1 MSNLAPQNDV
11 LNLTPSK
18 TSNTSSSFS
27 KTSKNKEHESSDS
40 KNSTQDDTEVK
51 MQFQTEVNQLLQLM
65 IHSLY
70 SNKEI
75 FLRELIS
82 NASDALDKLNF
93 LSVSDDKYKSLK
105 FEPKIEIKIDKD
117 KKTLSISDNGIGM
130 DKDDLI
136 NNLGTIAKS
145 GTKSFLENLSGDAK
159 KDSQLIGQFGVGFY
173 SAFMVASKIE
183 VLSKKALDDK
193 AYLWSSDANGYE
205 INDAS
210 KEEQGTS
217 ITLYLKDDEFAN
229 TYKIESIIEKYS
241 NHIQFPIFME
251 KEEFTP
257 AKEGEEEGKT
267 ELKISQINKANALWR
282 IQKSSLKAE
291 DYERFYEQNF
301 HDSNKPLLYLHTKSE
316 GKLEYNSLFFIPQNA
331 PFDLFRVDYQSGLKL
346 YVKRVFISDDDKEL
360 LPTYL
365 RFVRGIIDVEDL
377 PLNVS
382 REILQ
387 ENQILKGVK
396 EASVK
401 KILGELEKL
410 KNNDKEKYLSFFKT
424 FGKVLKE
431 GLYGFGGEKDS
442 LLKLM
447 LYKST
452 KGENLRS
459 LEEYKN
465 DLQGEQK
472 EIFYIAGNNESLLRT
487 SPLLEEYKQKNIEVL
502 LMDDEIDSL
511 VTPMLEFE
519 GLKFVAINQ
528 VEDKNELSDEE
539 KNTFAPLVAK
549 FKELLKDQVEDVRL
563 TSRLKDSPS
572 CIVYDKNKPDFAMQQ
587 LLKQMGQ
594 EQNFKPILEINPKH
608 AIFTGLKNNE
618 SFSADIA
625 TLVLNMA
632 KLSEGM
638 GVDNPAEFNASLT
651 KIINKAFS

>member
-1 MSNLAPQNDV
+1 
-11 LNLTPSK
+11 
-18 TSNTSSSFS
+18 
-27 KTSKNKEHESSDS
+27 
-40 KNSTQDDTEVK
+40 

-75 FLRELIS
+75 FLRELVS
-82 NASDALDKLNF
+82 NSSDALDKLNF

-105 FEPKIEIKIDKD
+105 FEPRIDIKIDKD
-117 KKTLSISDNGIGM
+117 KKTLTISDNGIGM

-193 AYLWSSDANGYE
+193 AYLWISDANGYE
-205 INDAS
+205 IEDAT

-229 TYKIESIIEKYS
+229 SYKIESIIEKYS

-251 KEEFTP
+251 KEEFIP

-282 IQKSSLKAE
+282 MQKSSLKAE

-331 PFDLFRVDYQSGLKL
+331 PFDLYRVDYQSGLKL

-401 KILGELEKL
+401 KILSELEKL
-410 KNNDKEKYLSFFKT
+410 KNKDKEKYLSFFKN

-452 KGENLRS
+452 KGESLRS

-465 DLQGEQK
+465 DIQGEQK
-472 EIFYIAGNNESLLRT
+472 EIFYITGNNESLLRN

-511 VTPMLEFE
+511 VTPMLGEYE

-539 KNTFAPLVAK
+539 KNEFAPLVAK

-594 EQNFKPILEINPKH
+594 EQNFKP
-608 AIFTGLKNNE
+608 
-618 SFSADIA
+618 
-625 TLVLNMA
+625 
-632 KLSEGM
+632 
-638 GVDNPAEFNASLT
+638 
-651 KIINKAFS
+651 

>member
-1 MSNLAPQNDV
+1 
-11 LNLTPSK
+11 
-18 TSNTSSSFS
+18 
-27 KTSKNKEHESSDS
+27 
-40 KNSTQDDTEVK
+40 

-70 SNKEI
+70 FNKEI

-117 KKTLSISDNGIGM
+117 KKTLTISDNGIGM

-173 SAFMVASKIE
+173 SAFMVANKIE
-183 VLSKKALDDK
+183 VLSKKALDNK

-205 INDAS
+205 IDDAS

-229 TYKIESIIEKYS
+229 AYKIESIIEKYS

-282 IQKSSLKAE
+282 MQKSSLKAE

-387 ENQILKGVK
+387 ENQILKAVK

-410 KNNDKEKYLSFFKT
+410 KNNDKEKYLSFFKI

-431 GLYGFGGEKDS
+431 GLYGFGNEKDN

-465 DLQGEQK
+465 ELQNEQK

-549 FKELLKDQVEDVRL
+549 FKEFLKDQVEDVRL

-618 SFSADIA
+618 TFSADIA

>member
-1 MSNLAPQNDV
+1 
-11 LNLTPSK
+11 
-18 TSNTSSSFS
+18 
-27 KTSKNKEHESSDS
+27 
-40 KNSTQDDTEVK
+40 

-75 FLRELIS
+75 FLRELVS
-82 NASDALDKLNF
+82 NSSDALDKLNF

-105 FEPKIEIKIDKD
+105 FEPRIDIKIDKD
-117 KKTLSISDNGIGM
+117 KKTLTISDNGIGM

-193 AYLWSSDANGYE
+193 AYLWISDANGYE
-205 INDAS
+205 IEDAT

-229 TYKIESIIEKYS
+229 SYKIESIIEKYS

-251 KEEFTP
+251 KEEFIP

-282 IQKSSLKAE
+282 MQKSSLKAE

-331 PFDLFRVDYQSGLKL
+331 PFDLYRVDYQSGLKL

>member
-1 MSNLAPQNDV
+1 
-11 LNLTPSK
+11 
-18 TSNTSSSFS
+18 
-27 KTSKNKEHESSDS
+27 
-40 KNSTQDDTEVK
+40 
-51 MQFQTEVNQLLQLM
+51 
-65 IHSLY
+65 
-70 SNKEI
+70 
-75 FLRELIS
+75 
-82 NASDALDKLNF
+82 
-93 LSVSDDKYKSLK
+93 
-105 FEPKIEIKIDKD
+105 IKIDKD
-117 KKTLSISDNGIGM
+117 KKTLTISDNGIGM

-193 AYLWSSDANGYE
+193 AYLWISDANGYE
-205 INDAS
+205 IEDAT

-229 TYKIESIIEKYS
+229 SYKIESIIEKYS

-251 KEEFTP
+251 KEEFIP

-282 IQKSSLKAE
+282 MQKSSLKTE

-331 PFDLFRVDYQSGLKL
+331 PFDLYRVDYQSGLKL

-401 KILGELEKL
+401 KILSELEKL
-410 KNNDKEKYLSFFKT
+410 KNKDKEKYLSFFKN

-452 KGENLRS
+452 KGESLRS

-465 DLQGEQK
+465 DIQGEQK
-472 EIFYIAGNNESLLRT
+472 EIFYITGNNESLLRN

-511 VTPMLEFE
+511 VTPMLGEYE
-519 GLKFVAINQ
+519 GLKFIAINQ

-539 KNTFAPLVAK
+539 KNEFAPLVAK

-618 SFSADIA
+618 TFSADIA

-638 GVDNPAEFNASLT
+638 GVDNPTEFNASLT
-651 KIINKAFS
+651 KIITKAFS

>member
-1 MSNLAPQNDV
+1 
-11 LNLTPSK
+11 
-18 TSNTSSSFS
+18 
-27 KTSKNKEHESSDS
+27 
-40 KNSTQDDTEVK
+40 

-75 FLRELIS
+75 FLRELVS
-82 NASDALDKLNF
+82 NSSDALDKLNF

-105 FEPKIEIKIDKD
+105 FEPRIDIKIDKD
-117 KKTLSISDNGIGM
+117 KKTLTISDNGIGM

-193 AYLWSSDANGYE
+193 AYLWISDANGYE
-205 INDAS
+205 IEDAT

-229 TYKIESIIEKYS
+229 SYKIESIIEKYS

-251 KEEFTP
+251 KEEFIP

-282 IQKSSLKAE
+282 MQKSSLKTE

-331 PFDLFRVDYQSGLKL
+331 PFDLYRVDYQSGLKL

-401 KILGELEKL
+401 KILSELEKL
-410 KNNDKEKYLSFFKT
+410 KNKDKEKYLSFFKN

-452 KGENLRS
+452 KGESLRS

-465 DLQGEQK
+465 DIQGEQK
-472 EIFYIAGNNESLLRT
+472 EIFYITGNNESLLRN

-511 VTPMLEFE
+511 VTPMLGEYK
-519 GLKFVAINQ
+519 GLKFIAINQ

-539 KNTFAPLVAK
+539 KNEFAPLVAK

-618 SFSADIA
+618 TFSADIA

-651 KIINKAFS
+651 KIITKAFS

>member
-1 MSNLAPQNDV
+1 
-11 LNLTPSK
+11 
-18 TSNTSSSFS
+18 
-27 KTSKNKEHESSDS
+27 
-40 KNSTQDDTEVK
+40 

-75 FLRELIS
+75 FLRELVS
-82 NASDALDKLNF
+82 NSSDALDKLNF

-105 FEPKIEIKIDKD
+105 FEPRIDIKIDKD
-117 KKTLSISDNGIGM
+117 KKTLTISDNGIGM

-193 AYLWSSDANGYE
+193 AYLWISDANGYE
-205 INDAS
+205 IEDAT

-229 TYKIESIIEKYS
+229 SYKIESIIEKYS

-251 KEEFTP
+251 KEEFIP

-282 IQKSSLKAE
+282 MQKSSLKTE

-331 PFDLFRVDYQSGLKL
+331 PFDLYRVDYQSGLKL

-401 KILGELEKL
+401 KILSELEKL
-410 KNNDKEKYLSFFKT
+410 KNKDKEKYLSFFKN

-431 GLYGFGGEKDS
+431 GLYSFGGEKDS

-452 KGENLRS
+452 KGESLRS

-465 DLQGEQK
+465 DIQGEQK
-472 EIFYIAGNNESLLRT
+472 EIFYIAGNNESLLRN

-511 VTPMLEFE
+511 VTPMLGEYE
-519 GLKFVAINQ
+519 GLKFIAINQ

-539 KNTFAPLVAK
+539 KNEFAPLVAK

-608 AIFTGLKNNE
+608 TIFTGLKNNE
-618 SFSADIA
+618 TFSADIA

-651 KIINKAFS
+651 KIITKAFS

>member
-1 MSNLAPQNDV
+1 
-11 LNLTPSK
+11 
-18 TSNTSSSFS
+18 
-27 KTSKNKEHESSDS
+27 
-40 KNSTQDDTEVK
+40 

-75 FLRELIS
+75 FLRELVS
-82 NASDALDKLNF
+82 NSSDALDKLNF

-105 FEPKIEIKIDKD
+105 FEPRIDIKIDKD
-117 KKTLSISDNGIGM
+117 KKTLTISDNGIGM

-193 AYLWSSDANGYE
+193 AYLWISDANGYE
-205 INDAS
+205 IEDAT

-217 ITLYLKDDEFAN
+217 ITLYLKDDEFVN
-229 TYKIESIIEKYS
+229 SYKIESIIEKYS

-251 KEEFTP
+251 KEEFIP

-282 IQKSSLKAE
+282 MQKSSLKTE

-331 PFDLFRVDYQSGLKL
+331 PFDLYRVDYQSGLKL

-401 KILGELEKL
+401 KILSELEKL
-410 KNNDKEKYLSFFKT
+410 KNKDKEKYLSFFKN

-452 KGENLRS
+452 KGESLRS

-465 DLQGEQK
+465 DIQGEQK
-472 EIFYIAGNNESLLRT
+472 EIFYITGNNESLLRN

-511 VTPMLEFE
+511 IAPMLGEYE
-519 GLKFVAINQ
+519 GLKFIAINQ

-539 KNTFAPLVAK
+539 KNEFAPLVAK

-618 SFSADIA
+618 TFSADIA

-651 KIINKAFS
+651 KIITKAFS

>member
-1 MSNLAPQNDV
+1 
-11 LNLTPSK
+11 
-18 TSNTSSSFS
+18 
-27 KTSKNKEHESSDS
+27 
-40 KNSTQDDTEVK
+40 

-75 FLRELIS
+75 FLRELVS
-82 NASDALDKLNF
+82 NSSDALDKLNF

-105 FEPKIEIKIDKD
+105 FEPRIDIKIDKD
-117 KKTLSISDNGIGM
+117 KKTLTISDNGIGM

-145 GTKSFLENLSGDAK
+145 DTKSFLENLSGDAK

-193 AYLWSSDANGYE
+193 AYLWISDANGYE
-205 INDAS
+205 IEDAT

-229 TYKIESIIEKYS
+229 SYKIESIIEKYS

-251 KEEFTP
+251 KEEFIP

-282 IQKSSLKAE
+282 MQKSSLKTE

-331 PFDLFRVDYQSGLKL
+331 PFDLYRVDYQSGLKL

-401 KILGELEKL
+401 KILSELEKL
-410 KNNDKEKYLSFFKT
+410 KNKDKEKYLSFFKN

-452 KGENLRS
+452 KGESLRS

-465 DLQGEQK
+465 DIQGEQK
-472 EIFYIAGNNESLLRT
+472 EIFYITGNNESLLRN

-511 VTPMLEFE
+511 IAPMLGEYE
-519 GLKFVAINQ
+519 GLKFIAINQ

-539 KNTFAPLVAK
+539 KNEFAPLVAK
-549 FKELLKDQVEDVRL
+549 FKELLRDQVEDVRL

-618 SFSADIA
+618 TFSADIA

-651 KIINKAFS
+651 KIITKAFS

>member
-1 MSNLAPQNDV
+1 
-11 LNLTPSK
+11 
-18 TSNTSSSFS
+18 
-27 KTSKNKEHESSDS
+27 
-40 KNSTQDDTEVK
+40 

-75 FLRELIS
+75 FLRELVS

-136 NNLGTIAKS
+136 NHLGTIAKS

-173 SAFMVASKIE
+173 SAFMVAEKIE
-183 VLSKKALDDK
+183 VLSKKALDEK
-193 AYLWSSDANGYE
+193 AYLWTSDANGYE
-205 INDAS
+205 IEDTT
-210 KEEQGTS
+210 KEEQGTT
-217 ITLYLKDDEFAN
+217 ITLHLKDDEFAN
-229 TYKIESIIEKYS
+229 SYKIESIIEKYS

-251 KEEFTP
+251 KEEFIP

-282 IQKSSLKAE
+282 MQKSSLKTE

-331 PFDLFRVDYQSGLKL
+331 PFDLYRVDYQSGLKL

-401 KILGELEKL
+401 KILSELEKL
-410 KNNDKEKYLSFFKT
+410 KNKDKEKYLSFFKN

-431 GLYGFGGEKDS
+431 GLYGFGGEKES

-465 DLQGEQK
+465 DLQNDQK
-472 EIFYIAGNNESLLRT
+472 EIFYITGNNESLLRN

-511 VTPMLEFE
+511 VTPMLGEYE
-519 GLKFVAINQ
+519 GLKFIAINQ
-528 VEDKNELSDEE
+528 VEDKNELSDGE
-539 KNTFAPLVAK
+539 KNEFAPLVAK
-549 FKELLKDQVEDVRL
+549 FKELLKDEVEDVRL

-594 EQNFKPILEINPKH
+594 EQTFKPILEINPKH
-608 AIFTGLKNNE
+608 AIFIGLKNNE
-618 SFSADIA
+618 TFSADIA

-638 GVDNPAEFNASLT
+638 GVDNPAQFNASLT
-651 KIINKAFS
+651 KIITKAFS

>member
-1 MSNLAPQNDV
+1 
-11 LNLTPSK
+11 
-18 TSNTSSSFS
+18 
-27 KTSKNKEHESSDS
+27 
-40 KNSTQDDTEVK
+40 

-75 FLRELIS
+75 FLRELVS
-82 NASDALDKLNF
+82 NSSDALDKLNF

-105 FEPKIEIKIDKD
+105 FEPRIDIKIDKD
-117 KKTLSISDNGIGM
+117 KKTLTISDNGIGM

-193 AYLWSSDANGYE
+193 AYLWISDANGYE
-205 INDAS
+205 IEDAT

-229 TYKIESIIEKYS
+229 SYKIESIIEKYS

-251 KEEFTP
+251 KEEFIP

-282 IQKSSLKAE
+282 MQKSSLKTE

-331 PFDLFRVDYQSGLKL
+331 PFDLYRVDYQSGLKL

-401 KILGELEKL
+401 KILSELEKL
-410 KNNDKEKYLSFFKT
+410 KNKDKEKYLSFFKN

-452 KGENLRS
+452 KGKSLRS

-465 DLQGEQK
+465 DIQGEQK
-472 EIFYIAGNNESLLRT
+472 EIFYITGNNESLLRN

-511 VTPMLEFE
+511 VTPMLGEYE
-519 GLKFVAINQ
+519 GLKFIAINQ

-539 KNTFAPLVAK
+539 KNEFAPLVAK

-618 SFSADIA
+618 TFSADIA

-651 KIINKAFS
+651 KIITKAFS

>member
-1 MSNLAPQNDV
+1 
-11 LNLTPSK
+11 
-18 TSNTSSSFS
+18 
-27 KTSKNKEHESSDS
+27 
-40 KNSTQDDTEVK
+40 

-75 FLRELIS
+75 FLRELVS
-82 NASDALDKLNF
+82 NSSDALDKLNF

-105 FEPKIEIKIDKD
+105 FEPRIDIKIDKD
-117 KKTLSISDNGIGM
+117 KKTLTISDNGIGM

-193 AYLWSSDANGYE
+193 AYLWISDANGYE
-205 INDAS
+205 IEDAT

-229 TYKIESIIEKYS
+229 SYKIESIIEKYS

-251 KEEFTP
+251 KEEFIP

-282 IQKSSLKAE
+282 MQKSSLKTE

-331 PFDLFRVDYQSGLKL
+331 PFDLYRVDYQSGLKL

-387 ENQILKGVK
+387 ENQILKDVK

-401 KILGELEKL
+401 KILSELEKF
-410 KNNDKEKYLSFFKT
+410 KNKDKEKYLSFFKN

-452 KGENLRS
+452 KGESLRS

-465 DLQGEQK
+465 DIQGEQK
-472 EIFYIAGNNESLLRT
+472 EIFYITGNNESLLRN

-511 VTPMLEFE
+511 VTPMLGEYE
-519 GLKFVAINQ
+519 GLKFIAINQ

-539 KNTFAPLVAK
+539 KNEFAPLVAK

-608 AIFTGLKNNE
+608 AIFTDLKNNE
-618 SFSADIA
+618 TFSADIA

-651 KIINKAFS
+651 KIITKAFS

>member
-1 MSNLAPQNDV
+1 
-11 LNLTPSK
+11 
-18 TSNTSSSFS
+18 
-27 KTSKNKEHESSDS
+27 
-40 KNSTQDDTEVK
+40 

-75 FLRELIS
+75 FLRELVS
-82 NASDALDKLNF
+82 NSSDALDKLNF

-105 FEPKIEIKIDKD
+105 FEPRIDIKIDKD
-117 KKTLSISDNGIGM
+117 KKTLTISDNGIGM

-193 AYLWSSDANGYE
+193 AYLWISDANGYE
-205 INDAS
+205 IEDAT

-229 TYKIESIIEKYS
+229 SYKIESIIEKYS

-251 KEEFTP
+251 KEEFIP

-267 ELKISQINKANALWR
+267 ELKNSQINKANALWR
-282 IQKSSLKAE
+282 MQKSSLKAE

-331 PFDLFRVDYQSGLKL
+331 PFDLYRVDYQSGLKL

-410 KNNDKEKYLSFFKT
+410 KNKDKEKYLSFFKN

-452 KGENLRS
+452 KGESLRS

-465 DLQGEQK
+465 EIQSEQK
-472 EIFYIAGNNESLLRT
+472 EIFYITGNNESLLRN

-511 VTPMLEFE
+511 VTPMLGEYE

-539 KNTFAPLVAK
+539 KNEFAPLVAK

-618 SFSADIA
+618 TFSADIA

-651 KIINKAFS
+651 KIITKAFS

>member
-1 MSNLAPQNDV
+1 
-11 LNLTPSK
+11 
-18 TSNTSSSFS
+18 
-27 KTSKNKEHESSDS
+27 
-40 KNSTQDDTEVK
+40 

-75 FLRELIS
+75 FLRELVS
-82 NASDALDKLNF
+82 NSSDALDKLNF

-105 FEPKIEIKIDKD
+105 FEPRIDIKIDKD
-117 KKTLSISDNGIGM
+117 KKTLTISDNGIGM

-193 AYLWSSDANGYE
+193 AYLWISDTNGYE
-205 INDAS
+205 IEDAT

-229 TYKIESIIEKYS
+229 SYKIESIIEKYS

-251 KEEFTP
+251 KEEFIP

-282 IQKSSLKAE
+282 MQKSSLKTE

-331 PFDLFRVDYQSGLKL
+331 PFDLYRVDYQSGLKL

-401 KILGELEKL
+401 KILSELEKL
-410 KNNDKEKYLSFFKT
+410 KNKDKEKYLSFFKN

-452 KGENLRS
+452 KGESLRS

-465 DLQGEQK
+465 DIQGEQK
-472 EIFYIAGNNESLLRT
+472 EIFYITGNNESLLRN

-511 VTPMLEFE
+511 VAPMLGEYE
-519 GLKFVAINQ
+519 GLKFIAINQ

-539 KNTFAPLVAK
+539 KNEFAPLVAK

-618 SFSADIA
+618 TFSADIA

-651 KIINKAFS
+651 KIITKAFS

>member
-1 MSNLAPQNDV
+1 ELVSN
-11 LNLTPSK
+11 S
-18 TSNTSSSFS
+18 
-27 KTSKNKEHESSDS
+27 
-40 KNSTQDDTEVK
+40 
-51 MQFQTEVNQLLQLM
+51 
-65 IHSLY
+65 
-70 SNKEI
+70 
-75 FLRELIS
+75 
-82 NASDALDKLNF
+82 SDALDKLNF

-105 FEPKIEIKIDKD
+105 FEPRIDIKIDKD
-117 KKTLSISDNGIGM
+117 KKTLTISDNGIGM

-193 AYLWSSDANGYE
+193 AYLWISDANGYE
-205 INDAS
+205 IEDAT

-229 TYKIESIIEKYS
+229 SYKIESIIEKYS

-251 KEEFTP
+251 KEEFIP

-282 IQKSSLKAE
+282 MQKSSLKTE

-331 PFDLFRVDYQSGLKL
+331 PFDLYRVDYQSGLKL

-401 KILGELEKL
+401 KILSELEKL
-410 KNNDKEKYLSFFKT
+410 KNKDKEKYLSFFKN

-431 GLYGFGGEKDS
+431 GLYGFSGEKDS

-452 KGENLRS
+452 KGESLRS

-465 DLQGEQK
+465 DIQGEQK
-472 EIFYIAGNNESLLRT
+472 EIFYITGNNESLLRN

-511 VTPMLEFE
+511 IAPMLGEYE
-519 GLKFVAINQ
+519 GLKFIAINQ

-539 KNTFAPLVAK
+539 KNEFAPLVAK

-618 SFSADIA
+618 TFSADIA

-651 KIINKAFS
+651 KIITKAFS

>member
-1 MSNLAPQNDV
+1 
-11 LNLTPSK
+11 
-18 TSNTSSSFS
+18 
-27 KTSKNKEHESSDS
+27 
-40 KNSTQDDTEVK
+40 

-205 INDAS
+205 IDDAN

-282 IQKSSLKAE
+282 MQKSSLKVE

-331 PFDLFRVDYQSGLKL
+331 PFDLFRVDYQSSLKL

-487 SPLLEEYKQKNIEVL
+487 SPLLEEYKQKKIEVL

>member
-1 MSNLAPQNDV
+1 
-11 LNLTPSK
+11 
-18 TSNTSSSFS
+18 
-27 KTSKNKEHESSDS
+27 
-40 KNSTQDDTEVK
+40 

-75 FLRELIS
+75 FLRELVS
-82 NASDALDKLNF
+82 NSSDALDKLNF
-93 LSVSDDKYKSLK
+93 LSVSDDKYKNLK
-105 FEPKIEIKIDKD
+105 FEPRIDIKIDKD
-117 KKTLSISDNGIGM
+117 KKTLTISDNGIGM

-193 AYLWSSDANGYE
+193 AYLWISDANGYE
-205 INDAS
+205 IEDAT

-229 TYKIESIIEKYS
+229 SYKIESIIEKYS

-251 KEEFTP
+251 KEEFIS

-282 IQKSSLKAE
+282 MQKSSLKAE

-331 PFDLFRVDYQSGLKL
+331 PFDLYRVDYQSGLKL

-410 KNNDKEKYLSFFKT
+410 KNKDKEKYLSFFKN

-431 GLYGFGGEKDS
+431 GLYGFGSEKDS

-452 KGENLRS
+452 KGESLRS

-465 DLQGEQK
+465 EIQSEQK
-472 EIFYIAGNNESLLRT
+472 EIFYITGNNESLLRN

-511 VTPMLEFE
+511 VTPMLGEYE

-539 KNTFAPLVAK
+539 KNEFAPLVAK

-618 SFSADIA
+618 TFSADIA

-651 KIINKAFS
+651 KIITKAFS

>member
-1 MSNLAPQNDV
+1 
-11 LNLTPSK
+11 
-18 TSNTSSSFS
+18 
-27 KTSKNKEHESSDS
+27 
-40 KNSTQDDTEVK
+40 

-205 INDAS
+205 INDAN

-251 KEEFTP
+251 KEEFAP

-282 IQKSSLKAE
+282 MQKSSLKAE

-618 SFSADIA
+618 SFSADMA

>member
-1 MSNLAPQNDV
+1 
-11 LNLTPSK
+11 
-18 TSNTSSSFS
+18 
-27 KTSKNKEHESSDS
+27 
-40 KNSTQDDTEVK
+40 

-75 FLRELIS
+75 FLRELVS
-82 NASDALDKLNF
+82 NSSDALDKLNF

-105 FEPKIEIKIDKD
+105 FEPRIDIKIDKD
-117 KKTLSISDNGIGM
+117 KKTLTISDNGIGM

-145 GTKSFLENLSGDAK
+145 GTKTFLENLSGDAK

-193 AYLWSSDANGYE
+193 AYLWISDANGYE
-205 INDAS
+205 IEDAT

-229 TYKIESIIEKYS
+229 SYKIESIIEKYS
-241 NHIQFPIFME
+241 NHIQFSIFME
-251 KEEFTP
+251 KEEFIP

-282 IQKSSLKAE
+282 MQKSSLKTE

-331 PFDLFRVDYQSGLKL
+331 PFDLYRVDYQSGLKL

-401 KILGELEKL
+401 KILSELEKL
-410 KNNDKEKYLSFFKT
+410 KNKDKEKYLSFFKN

-452 KGENLRS
+452 KGESLRS

-465 DLQGEQK
+465 DIQGEQK
-472 EIFYIAGNNESLLRT
+472 EIFYITGNNESLLRN

-511 VTPMLEFE
+511 IAPMLGEYE
-519 GLKFVAINQ
+519 GLKFIAINQ

-539 KNTFAPLVAK
+539 KNEFAPLVAK

-618 SFSADIA
+618 TFSADIA

-651 KIINKAFS
+651 KIITKAFS

>member
-1 MSNLAPQNDV
+1 
-11 LNLTPSK
+11 
-18 TSNTSSSFS
+18 
-27 KTSKNKEHESSDS
+27 
-40 KNSTQDDTEVK
+40 

-75 FLRELIS
+75 FLRELVS
-82 NASDALDKLNF
+82 NSSDALDKLNF

-105 FEPKIEIKIDKD
+105 FEPRIDIKIDKD
-117 KKTLSISDNGIGM
+117 KKTLTISDNGIGM

-159 KDSQLIGQFGVGFY
+159 KDSQLIGQFGIGFY

-193 AYLWSSDANGYE
+193 AYLWISDANGYE
-205 INDAS
+205 IEDAT

-229 TYKIESIIEKYS
+229 SYKIESIIEKYS

-251 KEEFTP
+251 KEEFIP

-282 IQKSSLKAE
+282 MQKSSLKTE

-331 PFDLFRVDYQSGLKL
+331 PFDLYRVDYQSGLKL

-401 KILGELEKL
+401 KILSELEKL
-410 KNNDKEKYLSFFKT
+410 KNKDKEKYLSFFKN

-452 KGENLRS
+452 KGESLRS

-465 DLQGEQK
+465 DIQGEQK
-472 EIFYIAGNNESLLRT
+472 EIFYITGNNESLLRN

-511 VTPMLEFE
+511 IAPMLGEYE
-519 GLKFVAINQ
+519 GLKFIAINQ

-539 KNTFAPLVAK
+539 KNEFAPLVAK

-618 SFSADIA
+618 TFSADIA

-651 KIINKAFS
+651 KIITKAFS

>member
-1 MSNLAPQNDV
+1 
-11 LNLTPSK
+11 
-18 TSNTSSSFS
+18 
-27 KTSKNKEHESSDS
+27 
-40 KNSTQDDTEVK
+40 
-51 MQFQTEVNQLLQLM
+51 
-65 IHSLY
+65 
-70 SNKEI
+70 KEI
-75 FLRELIS
+75 FLRELVS
-82 NASDALDKLNF
+82 NSSDALDKLNF

-105 FEPKIEIKIDKD
+105 FEPRIDIKIDKD
-117 KKTLSISDNGIGM
+117 KKTLTISDNGIGM

-193 AYLWSSDANGYE
+193 AYLWISDANGYE
-205 INDAS
+205 IEDAT

-229 TYKIESIIEKYS
+229 SYKIESIIEKYS

-251 KEEFTP
+251 KEEFIP

-282 IQKSSLKAE
+282 MQKSSLKTE

-331 PFDLFRVDYQSGLKL
+331 PFDLYRVDYQSGLKL

-401 KILGELEKL
+401 KILSELEKL
-410 KNNDKEKYLSFFKT
+410 KNKDKEKYLSFFKN

-452 KGENLRS
+452 KGESLRS

-465 DLQGEQK
+465 DIQGEQK
-472 EIFYIAGNNESLLRT
+472 EIFYITGNNESLLRN

-511 VTPMLEFE
+511 VTPMLGEYE
-519 GLKFVAINQ
+519 GLKFIAINQ

-539 KNTFAPLVAK
+539 KNEFAPLVAK

-618 SFSADIA
+618 TFSADIA

-651 KIINKAFS
+651 KIITKAFS

>member
-1 MSNLAPQNDV
+1 
-11 LNLTPSK
+11 
-18 TSNTSSSFS
+18 
-27 KTSKNKEHESSDS
+27 
-40 KNSTQDDTEVK
+40 

-75 FLRELIS
+75 FLRELVS
-82 NASDALDKLNF
+82 NSSDALDKLNF

-105 FEPKIEIKIDKD
+105 FEPRIDIKIDKD
-117 KKTLSISDNGIGM
+117 KKTLTISDNGIGM

-193 AYLWSSDANGYE
+193 AYLWISDANGYE
-205 INDAS
+205 IEDAT

-229 TYKIESIIEKYS
+229 SYKIESIIEKYS

-251 KEEFTP
+251 KEEFIP

-282 IQKSSLKAE
+282 MQKSSLKAE

-331 PFDLFRVDYQSGLKL
+331 PFDLYRVDYQSGLKL

-401 KILGELEKL
+401 KILSELEKL
-410 KNNDKEKYLSFFKT
+410 KNKDKEKYLSFFKN

-452 KGENLRS
+452 KGESLRS

-465 DLQGEQK
+465 DIQGEQK
-472 EIFYIAGNNESLLRT
+472 EIFYITGNNESLLRN

-511 VTPMLEFE
+511 VTPMLGEYE

-539 KNTFAPLVAK
+539 KNEFAPLVAK

-618 SFSADIA
+618 TFSADIA

-638 GVDNPAEFNASLT
+638 GVDNPAEFNASLK
-651 KIINKAFS
+651 KIITKAFS

>member
-1 MSNLAPQNDV
+1 
-11 LNLTPSK
+11 
-18 TSNTSSSFS
+18 
-27 KTSKNKEHESSDS
+27 
-40 KNSTQDDTEVK
+40 

-75 FLRELIS
+75 FLRELVS
-82 NASDALDKLNF
+82 NSSDALDKLNF

-105 FEPKIEIKIDKD
+105 FEPRIDIKIDKD
-117 KKTLSISDNGIGM
+117 KKTLTISDNGIGM

-193 AYLWSSDANGYE
+193 AYLWISDANGYE
-205 INDAS
+205 IEDAT

-229 TYKIESIIEKYS
+229 SYKIESIIEKYS

-251 KEEFTP
+251 KEEFIP

-282 IQKSSLKAE
+282 MQKSSLKAE

-331 PFDLFRVDYQSGLKL
+331 PFDLYRVDYQSGLKL

-410 KNNDKEKYLSFFKT
+410 KNKDKEKYLSFFKN

-452 KGENLRS
+452 KGESLRS

-465 DLQGEQK
+465 EIQSEQK
-472 EIFYIAGNNESLLRT
+472 EIFYITGNNESLLRN

-511 VTPMLEFE
+511 VTPMLGEYG

-539 KNTFAPLVAK
+539 KNEFAPLVAK

-618 SFSADIA
+618 TFSADIA

-651 KIINKAFS
+651 KIITKAFS

>member
-1 MSNLAPQNDV
+1 
-11 LNLTPSK
+11 
-18 TSNTSSSFS
+18 
-27 KTSKNKEHESSDS
+27 
-40 KNSTQDDTEVK
+40 
-51 MQFQTEVNQLLQLM
+51 
-65 IHSLY
+65 
-70 SNKEI
+70 I

-229 TYKIESIIEKYS
+229 AYKIESIIEKYS

-251 KEEFTP
+251 KEEFIP

-282 IQKSSLKAE
+282 MQKSSLKAE

-465 DLQGEQK
+465 DLQGDQK

>member
-1 MSNLAPQNDV
+1 
-11 LNLTPSK
+11 
-18 TSNTSSSFS
+18 
-27 KTSKNKEHESSDS
+27 
-40 KNSTQDDTEVK
+40 

-117 KKTLSISDNGIGM
+117 RKTLSISDNGIGM

-205 INDAS
+205 IDDAS

-282 IQKSSLKAE
+282 MQKSSLKAE

-431 GLYGFGGEKDS
+431 GLYGFGGEKDG

-452 KGENLRS
+452 KGENFRS

-618 SFSADIA
+618 TFSADIA

>member
-1 MSNLAPQNDV
+1 ELVSN
-11 LNLTPSK
+11 S
-18 TSNTSSSFS
+18 
-27 KTSKNKEHESSDS
+27 
-40 KNSTQDDTEVK
+40 
-51 MQFQTEVNQLLQLM
+51 
-65 IHSLY
+65 
-70 SNKEI
+70 
-75 FLRELIS
+75 
-82 NASDALDKLNF
+82 SDALDKLNF

-105 FEPKIEIKIDKD
+105 FEPRIDIKIDKD
-117 KKTLSISDNGIGM
+117 KKTLTISDNGIGM

-193 AYLWSSDANGYE
+193 AYLWISDANGYE
-205 INDAS
+205 IEDAT

-229 TYKIESIIEKYS
+229 SYKIESIIEKYS

-251 KEEFTP
+251 KEEFIP

-282 IQKSSLKAE
+282 MQKSSLKAE

-331 PFDLFRVDYQSGLKL
+331 PFDLYRVDYQSGLKL

-401 KILGELEKL
+401 KILSELEKL
-410 KNNDKEKYLSFFKT
+410 KNKDKEKYLSFFKN

-452 KGENLRS
+452 KGESLRS

-465 DLQGEQK
+465 DIQGEQK
-472 EIFYIAGNNESLLRT
+472 EIFYITGNNESLLRN

-511 VTPMLEFE
+511 VTPMLGEYE

-539 KNTFAPLVAK
+539 KNEFAPLVTK

-618 SFSADIA
+618 TFSADIA

-638 GVDNPAEFNASLT
+638 GVDNPVEFNASLT
-651 KIINKAFS
+651 KIITKAFS